1 MIGAKNIFQYIH
13 SNVFI
18 HNWCKYPCR
27 NTHSFSQHMNFSSK
41 NPGESFACLGS
52 SDWTDPSPPF
62 HPATLL
68 RGQPQVE
75 QIQHCR
81 KFQNLNKLSSF
92 QQQWVRGTIN
102 RIRLPVLGIRSTR
115 LFLWCA
121 LRFLRNSAIQIG
133 KGLSYITPIYMSLFL
148 CWNQPNSRTM
158 WVIIDL
164 WCRAWNS
171 LTERCG
177 QGRSCPR

>member
-1 MIGAKNIFQYIH
+1 MCTKLLFVDFCDYSHNRAWQGRRILSGTYIQMTSFTIDVNIHAQTPIPFH
-13 SNVFI
+13 
-18 HNWCKYPCR
+18 R
-27 NTHSFSQHMNFSSK
+27 HMNFSSK

-52 SDWTDPSPPF
+52 SDWTDPSPPI
-62 HPATLL
+62 HPPTLL

-102 RIRLPVLGIRSTR
+102 RIRLPVLGIRSPR
-115 LFLWCA
+115 LFLWRA

-133 KGLSYITPIYMSLFL
+133 KGLS
-148 CWNQPNSRTM
+148 
-158 WVIIDL
+158 
-164 WCRAWNS
+164 
-171 LTERCG
+171 
-177 QGRSCPR
+177 

>member
-1 MIGAKNIFQYIH
+1 MCTKLLYADFCDYSHNRAWQGRRILSGTYIQMTSFTIDVNIHAQTPIPFH
-13 SNVFI
+13 
-18 HNWCKYPCR
+18 R
-27 NTHSFSQHMNFSSK
+27 HMNFSSK

-62 HPATLL
+62 HPPTLL

-102 RIRLPVLGIRSTR
+102 RIRLPVLGIRSAR

-133 KGLSYITPIYMSLFL
+133 KGLS
-148 CWNQPNSRTM
+148 
-158 WVIIDL
+158 
-164 WCRAWNS
+164 
-171 LTERCG
+171 
-177 QGRSCPR
+177 

>member
-1 MIGAKNIFQYIH
+1 MCTKLLFVDFCDYSHNRAWQGRRILSGTYIQMTSFTIDVNIHAQTPIPFH
-13 SNVFI
+13 
-18 HNWCKYPCR
+18 R
-27 NTHSFSQHMNFSSK
+27 HMNFSSK

-52 SDWTDPSPPF
+52 SDWIDPSPPF
-62 HPATLL
+62 HPPTLL

-75 QIQHCR
+75 QIQNCR
-81 KFQNLNKLSSF
+81 LFQNLNKLSSF

-133 KGLSYITPIYMSLFL
+133 KGLS
-148 CWNQPNSRTM
+148 
-158 WVIIDL
+158 
-164 WCRAWNS
+164 
-171 LTERCG
+171 
-177 QGRSCPR
+177 